1 MARILYFQ
9 PLRLPVAAAVVRMS
23 AKLAALAVAAVVA
36 VVGRSAQ
43 EPQGL
48 GLVVKARMVQT
59 VAA

>member
-9 PLRLPVAAAVVRMS
+9 PLRQPAAVAAALITS
-23 AKLAALAVAAVVA
+23 KLVALAVVVVVVVA
-36 VVGRSAQ
+36 GRVAL